1 VKCLFSPVSTSGLS
15 STSAGWWRGL
25 VRTRA
30 YLGRA
35 DLPIVFVGAVTLRL
49 QLRFVLSK
57 PFLVFSCVHERPI
70 WKTPHESLEGSEI
83 EAVVVEDAVGSFHAP
98 WANDL
103 DHGSFYSFQPVDF
116 MAVGIARSARS

>member
-1 VKCLFSPVSTSGLS
+1 VVWFVHGYT
-15 STSAGWWRGL
+15 
-25 VRTRA
+25 
-30 YLGRA
+30 GRA
-35 DLPIVFVGAVTLRL
+35 DLPIVFVCAVTLRL

-103 DHGSFYSFQPVDF
+103 DHGSFYSFRSTLWLVS
-116 MAVGIARSARS
+116 VIA